1 MLTRQYYINR
11 LADDL
16 RQSQQNGRDTSDEI
30 RIGRHKYLCNNVN
43 QLLFDIPYLCEGFSY
58 EPFAESIKNLGI
70 ADEDIICKP
79 RREYEIHLE
88 KQVFIIKMRFDSR
101 YGQHTKLIIQGE
113 PEEYDIT
120 DKQPE
125 DIAGI
130 MARID
135 EQFGKWCKEWEA
147 IAHEASLLS
156 KRQDIE
162 KMSVETLVHT
172 KLKGLGVEYALEHGK
187 QKSTLIVKA
196 DNRQISIEISH
207 RRFVETCRDL
217 VPTIQSTLEHLKQIP
232 DGVEINAVDKKTKW
246 MIS

>member
-16 RQSQQNGRDTSDEI
+16 RQCQQNGRDTSDEI
-30 RIGRHKYLCNNVN
+30 RIGRHKYLCNSVN
-43 QLLFDIPYLCEGFSY
+43 QLLFDIPYLCERFSF
-58 EPFAESIKNLGI
+58 EPLAESLKNMGI
-70 ADEDIICKP
+70 ADKNIICKP
-79 RREYEIHLE
+79 RREYEIYL
-88 KQVFIIKMRFDSR
+88 KRQCFTIKMRFDSR

-125 DIAGI
+125 DVGGI
-130 MARID
+130 LFQID
-135 EQFGKWCKEWEA
+135 ELFEKWCKEWEE

-172 KLKGLGVEYALEHGK
+172 KLKGLGLEYALEHGK
-187 QKSTLIVKA
+187 QKSILTVKA

-207 RRFVETCRDL
+207 RRFVETCRDI

-246 MIS
+246 TIS